1 MSRLNM
7 DFHEKEDKI
16 IQALNEEYGIKQ
28 TTELIRFIV
37 KDQYKRM
44 KVGKHANFQRGCSCP
59 RVDDNRVFKLDF
71 IS

>member
-44 KVGKHANFQRGCSCP
+44 KVGKHASF
-59 RVDDNRVFKLDF
+59 
-71 IS
+71 

>member
-44 KVGKHANFQRGCSCP
+44 KVGKHARF
-59 RVDDNRVFKLDF
+59 
-71 IS
+71 